1 MMNYCY
7 DFKNSFK
14 KSIRKDACSSHNLK
28 CSARQATSFVL
39 GGTEKQYLTGGRAG
53 ERSEQPGF

>member
-1 MMNYCY
+1 MISKMVL
-7 DFKNSFK
+7 KRALQK
-14 KSIRKDACSSHNLK
+14 GACSSHNLK

-53 ERSEQPGF
+53 ERSEQSGF